1 MLFVTRACYIK
12 SHFVDSIV
20 ECQLYTYPISLL
32 FQFIT
37 HCATDIF
44 HQGHVTQSFWIRIL
58 FHKYDT
64 LTECYRVRW
73 NSYRISYEREYISGF
88 MGPSNIVKLLKI
100 ARAVGLLERIWSTL
114 NVRHVN
120 LRSNLILLLPKLFA
134 AFHVLIQ
141 MIRALTWLIMVP
153 SQFNI
158 LTRCCFTYRHQNHQ
172 VIFQESVDYYKRKT
186 IYNTRPMYFE
196 IINP

>member
-1 MLFVTRACYIK
+1 MSVVHLPYFPVVSVYDALCNRYFSSGARSK
-12 SHFVDSIV
+12 
-20 ECQLYTYPISLL
+20 
-32 FQFIT
+32 
-37 HCATDIF
+37 
-44 HQGHVTQSFWIRIL
+44 SFWIRIL

-73 NSYRISYEREYISGF
+73 NSCRISYEREYISGF

-100 ARAVGLLERIWSTL
+100 ARAVRLLERIWSTL
-114 NVRHVN
+114 NVRHLN
-120 LRSNLILLLPKLFA
+120 LRSNLILLLAKLFA

-141 MIRALTWLIMVP
+141 MIRALTWLIIVP
-153 SQFNI
+153 SQFHI
-158 LTRCCFTYRHQNHQ
+158 LTRCCFTYRNQNHQ